1 MKKSVKRRNRSVK
14 PRKSRSVKRRSR
26 SVKPRRSRRS
36 VKPRKSIKKRKK
48 QVDTGD
54 FSDTYIYNIDA
65 NVIKKLTH
73 EQLNYAYLELKT
85 FLENRKKILE
95 KSGISTVKV
104 DMQIKSAEEEIKF
117 LKKCIEAKKP
127 WQKDLILLNSM
138 P

>member
-1 MKKSVKRRNRSVK
+1 
-14 PRKSRSVKRRSR
+14 
-26 SVKPRRSRRS
+26 

-95 KSGISTVKV
+95 KSGISTFKV
-104 DMQIKSAEEEIKF
+104 DMQIKSAEEEMEF
-117 LKKCIEAKKP
+117 LKKCIEEKKP
-127 WQKDLILLNSM
+127 WQKELILRNSL